1 MRKVIYIAPRIH
13 TNIVQR
19 LDDFVS
25 VGYEVIFI
33 SYSGKIARYSS
44 IAKDISFTVEKDI
57 MSTFN
62 VLKVLFWISKN
73 SRSVE
78 RVLVRDAYSI
88 QMWLIGTIFNRKTT
102 YIFQHDLK
110 KVTSQ
115 FLWRILYRFY
125 HVQSNVS
132 SDILTYG
139 QNFYPLYPASYL
151 NDYRDIQ
158 KKSGSVI
165 IISKYETRK
174 NIGRT
179 LRRLQKDFEAIS
191 VVGVVKDSNIYKRL
205 CQDFPNVDFYK
216 NLEHRDTLR
225 LLARHETYVLNSV
238 NEPAAISPL
247 EAVLLGVITYSS
259 SSNGT
264 NSYFSIGGDV
274 ISDIDSFEFN
284 LEPIQASLQRE
295 KLISLLKKYGVNHF
309 Q

>member
-1 MRKVIYIAPRIH
+1 MNKKDIIKL
-13 TNIVQR
+13 Q
-19 LDDFVS
+19 
-25 VGYEVIFI
+25 VIFI
-33 SYSGKIARYSS
+33 SYSGTIVRYSS
-44 IAKDISFTVEKDI
+44 IAKEISFTVEKDI
-57 MSTFN
+57 MSMFK
-62 VLKVLFWISKN
+62 VLKVLFWMFKN
-73 SRSVE
+73 SRSVY

-110 KVTSQ
+110 KVKSQ
-115 FLWRILYRFY
+115 FLWRFLYQFY
-125 HVQSNVS
+125 DVQSNVS
-132 SDILTYG
+132 TDILRNE

-179 LRRLQKDFEAIS
+179 LRRLQKDFETIS
-191 VVGVVKDSNIYKRL
+191 VVGVVKDSNIYERL
-205 CQDFPNVDFYK
+205 RQDFPSVDFYK
-216 NLEHRDTLR
+216 NLAHRDTLR
-225 LLARHETYVLNSV
+225 LLARHETFVLNSI

-264 NSYFSIGGDV
+264 NCYFSIGGDI

-284 LEPIQASLQRE
+284 LEPKHACLQRE
-295 KLISLLKKYGVNHF
+295 KLINLFRRYGVNHF